1 MIRLDRESLATL
13 AMAAVAVVNK
23 GLLNNFG
30 GLTDGGGGGARFAI
44 VHTPALRKR
53 RRHEAKEGG
62 TEGGKEPVNRD

>member
-30 GLTDGGGGGARFAI
+30 GLTGGGGGARFAI

-62 TEGGKEPVNRD
+62 TEGGNQ

>member
-1 MIRLDRESLATL
+1 
-13 AMAAVAVVNK
+13 MAAVAVVNK

-30 GLTDGGGGGARFAI
+30 GLTDGGGGDGGARFAI

-62 TEGGKEPVNRD
+62 TEGGNQ